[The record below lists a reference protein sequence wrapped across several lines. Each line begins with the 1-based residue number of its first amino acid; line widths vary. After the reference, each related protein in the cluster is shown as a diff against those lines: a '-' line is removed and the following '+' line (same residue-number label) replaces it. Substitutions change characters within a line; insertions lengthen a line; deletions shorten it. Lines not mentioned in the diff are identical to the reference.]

1 MRQFVRAAAFAAMLL
16 FVPFSAPSYATPQ
29 AVGGRVHMTL
39 PASGAP
45 LEEVSQAPAFA
56 PAAPRSG
63 PRLRLRV
70 PHSSTAARAD
80 LAPGQSKA
88 DYYAWLARNPAH
100 RMEVQ
105 AFRDHLAAEGLED
118 IVPVWQLIRTS
129 SSWRACN
136 ADRFEV
142 APRDKWEHITTTLR
156 FVRDEV
162 VPVLGEVEALSAYRN
177 EALNRCSAG
186 APESAH
192 RLFFALDLTPVNPD
206 VNRGAMI
213 RQICA
218 AHARDGRGYNTG
230 LGFYTGMRFHVD
242 SNGFRR
248 WGADGRGATSPCASG
263 NYA

>member
-1 MRQFVRAAAFAAMLL
+1 MLL
-16 FVPFSAPSYATPQ
+16 FVPFSAHARLDTP
-29 AVGGRVHMTL
+29 ARLSPPT
-39 PASGAP
+39 AP
-45 LEEVSQAPAFA
+45 LSALEARQLP
-56 PAAPRSG
+56 
-63 PRLRLRV
+63 
-70 PHSSTAARAD
+70 STAPDGAVPDVHAPVFPETREGD
-80 LAPGQSKA
+80 LAPGQSRA
-88 DYYAWLARNPAH
+88 DYYAWLARDPRHQA
-100 RMEVQ
+100 EVQ

-118 IVPVWQLIRTS
+118 VVPVWQLIRTS

-162 VPVLGEVEALSAYRN
+162 EPAVGPVEALSAYRN

-186 APESAH
+186 APQSAH
-192 RLFFALDLTPVNPD
+192 RLFFALDLTPVNPA
-206 VNRGAMI
+206 VNRAEMI
-213 RQICA
+213 HDICA
-218 AHARDGRGYNTG
+218 AHARDGRAYRTG

-248 WGADGRGATSPCASG
+248 WGADGRGATSPCGGG